1 MAPTNQPGRSAGA
14 QRGAGSRPATR
25 AASASKRLI
34 DYPRAGK
41 GGIHRWLPSWRL
53 VLGSVLVLG
62 FLVLGLLVAA
72 YATEKIPKASD
83 LAQAQTTT
91 VYYANNADG
100 SPGPAMGT
108 FATQDR
114 QILDPKVI
122 PQTTKDAVVA
132 SEDSSF
138 YQNSGVDPV
147 GIARALVNNLRGG
160 AQQGASTITEQYVEN
175 YYSSK
180 KTKSYVGKLK
190 EALLA
195 VKISQSEDKDRVLG
209 TYLNTIYF
217 GRSAYGIQA
226 AAQAYF
232 GVDAKNLT
240 VTQSALLAGIIP
252 SPSNWDP
259 AVGPAMA
266 KQRWTRVLD
275 RMVKDGKLKAADRAT
290 QVFPP
295 TIAVVKSDTYRG
307 PQGYLLKLV
316 RDELIANHFKDS
328 DIDQRGLSIVTT
340 IQKPLQ
346 DAAVASVDALRSG
359 KLSHGSKPDPNM
371 KVAVISI
378 DPKDGGIVA
387 LYGGPD
393 YVTSPRNAVTQ
404 DEAQAGSTFKPFAL
418 VAGLENG
425 ISLDKTYSGAS
436 PQTLK
441 GWDSASHQVKNFG
454 SGRGENFGQIDLVEA
469 TAQSVNTVYAQLNL
483 EVTPAKTVD
492 VAKRAGG
499 FARTNL
505 TANPANV
512 LGTDPVHPID
522 MADAYATFAAQG
534 YHSTP
539 FIVRTATY
547 LDGSGVAYQGDGK
560 RQQVFKP
567 NVMADATY
575 AMTQVVQDPL
585 GTGAKWIKPLGRPIA
600 GKTGTS
606 TDNKSAWFVGYT
618 PQIATA
624 VAFYQPSVAPAVG
637 QDTITHWGGEPQI
650 TGGTWPS
657 AMWASYMKQAFK
669 LPQYSPVMQFPKR
682 SYANRAL
689 VTAKS
694 TPVASA
700 TAVPTATA
708 TSAAPTAAT
717 VPGGLVGSTQ
727 GDAEAAIVNAGLKAG
742 VTSAVSATVPKGRV
756 VSASPAAGASVV
768 PGSTVA
774 IVVSLGTGATPVPAS
789 TTP

>member
-1 MAPTNQPGRSAGA
+1 MARTNQPGRSAGA
-14 QRGAGSRPATR
+14 QRGAGPRPTTR
-25 AASASKRLI
+25 AASGSKRLI

-41 GGIHRWLPSWRL
+41 GGIRRWLPSWRL

-62 FLVLGLLVAA
+62 FLGLGLLVAA
-72 YATEKIPKASD
+72 YVSETIPPASA

-100 SPGPAMGT
+100 SAGPVMGT
-108 FATQDR
+108 FATQER
-114 QILDPKVI
+114 QILDAKVI
-122 PQTTKDAVVA
+122 PQTVKDAVVA

-147 GIARALVNNLRGG
+147 GIGRALMNNLRGG
-160 AQQGASTITEQYVEN
+160 ARQGASTITEQYVEN
-175 YYSSK
+175 YYSK
-180 KTKSYVGKLK
+180 QKAKSYVGKLK

-195 VKISQSEDKDRVLG
+195 VKISQTAGKDEVLSS
-209 TYLNTIYF
+209 YLNTIYF

-226 AAQAYF
+226 AAKAYF
-232 GVDAKNLT
+232 GVDAKDLT
-240 VTQSALLAGIIP
+240 VTQGALLAGIIP
-252 SPSNWDP
+252 SPSGWDP
-259 AVGPAMA
+259 AISPAMA
-266 KQRWTRVLD
+266 KQRWARVLD
-275 RMVKDGKLKAADRAT
+275 RMVKGGTLKAADRAT
-290 QVFPP
+290 EVFPP
-295 TIAVVKSDTYRG
+295 TIPVVKSDTYKG
-307 PQGYLLKLV
+307 PQGYLLKMV
-316 RDELIANHFKDS
+316 RDELLANHFKDS
-328 DIDQRGLSIVTT
+328 DIDTKGLSIVTT

-359 KLSHGSKPDPNM
+359 KISHGSKPDPNM
-371 KVAVISI
+371 KVAVTSI
-378 DPKDGGIVA
+378 DPKDGAIVA
-387 LYGGPD
+387 LYGGAD
-393 YVTSPRNAVTQ
+393 YLAVPMQQNAVTQ
-404 DEAQAGSTFKPFAL
+404 DAAQAGSTFKPFAL

-441 GWDSASHQVKNFG
+441 GWGGGSVKNFG
-454 SGRGENFGQIDLVEA
+454 SGRGENFGQIDLVQA
-469 TAQSVNTVYAQLNL
+469 TAQSVNTVYAQLNI
-483 EVTPAKTVD
+483 EVTPAKTVA
-492 VAKRAGG
+492 VAHLAGVSMH
-499 FARTNL
+499 TTL
-505 TANPANV
+505 TPNPADV
-512 LGTDPVHPID
+512 LGTDAVHPLDI
-522 MADAYATFAAQG
+522 ADAYATFAAQG

-547 LDGSGVAYQGDGK
+547 LDGSGVAYEGDGH
-560 RQQVFKP
+560 RTQVFKP
-567 NVMADATY
+567 GVMADATY
-575 AMTQVVQDPL
+575 AMTQVVQV

-624 VAFYQPSVAPAVG
+624 VAFYQPTVGKPG

-650 TGGTWPS
+650 TGGTWPA

-669 LPQYSPVMQFPKR
+669 LPQYSPVLQFPKR
-682 SYANRAL
+682 ANVNRAL
-689 VTAKS
+689 VTATS

-708 TSAAPTAAT
+708 TTAAPTVAT
-717 VPGGLVGSTQ
+717 VPSGLVGSTQ
-727 GDAEAAIVNAGLKAG
+727 ADAEAAIVNAGLKSG

-756 VSASPAAGASVV
+756 ISASPAAGASVA

-774 IVVSLGTGATPVPAS
+774 ISVSLGTVAPPPTP
-789 TTP
+789 